1 MTSSPATVWSGPFI
15 AAFHFRSLHSR
26 TVRYDAPVGE
36 NKFALYAPKFMLDQ
50 IRGND
55 WPELIIVGV
64 AASADLLSGF
74 HFDAASEHPVSFS
87 DVDEFPSDREHINSV
102 RYQAR
107 RDDENFEIYVPREV
121 FGSAKFPGQVFL
133 RLARL

>member
-15 AAFHFRSLHSR
+15 ASFHFCSEHSR

-36 NKFALYAPKFMLDQ
+36 NKFALYAPKFMLNQ
-50 IRGND
+50 IREND
-55 WPELIIVGV
+55 WPELILAGV
-64 AASADLLSGF
+64 SACADLLSGF
-74 HFDAASEHPVSFS
+74 YFDAVSEHPVSFS
-87 DVDEFPSDREHINSV
+87 DVDEFPSDREHVNSV

-121 FGSAKFPGQVFL
+121 FGSAEFPDQVFL